1 MNCTSALPMLFL
13 HSNAAQKAFAP
24 LKSREHAHSSALYY
38 CTSEINLLVMDGCA
52 QMCKCFL
59 ILFNIL
65 FALLGFGLVA
75 LGMWLRFG
83 AETRGFFDI
92 DLNTTQFNIGVM
104 VLVVTGV
111 LMLLV
116 AIIGDCGAC
125 NHSKPALSV
134 FSGLLSVLIIIE
146 IAAGVM
152 AFMWSGRVADELV
165 KFYTTIYAQ
174 YLNTRSPGQAVTLR
188 LFHNAFDCCGVGGP
202 IEVFVRDTCP
212 DGNFLKQ
219 ISYSSCPGVI
229 KDVFNSHAPLV
240 LGGFLGTAGIMTL
253 ALVCSFVLR
262 RHISPSHASPPSY
275 VLLTSSPSVIFPP
288 PAAQQI

>member
-1 MNCTSALPMLFL
+1 MARL
-13 HSNAAQKAFAP
+13 A
-24 LKSREHAHSSALYY
+24 
-38 CTSEINLLVMDGCA
+38 MDGCA

-65 FALLGFGLVA
+65 FALVGLGLVA

-92 DLNTTQFNIGVM
+92 DLSTTQFNIGVM

-125 NHSKPALSV
+125 NNSKSALGV
-134 FSGLLSVLIIIE
+134 FSGLLTVLIIIE

-152 AFMWSGRVADELV
+152 AFMWSDRVSGELV
-165 KFYTTIYAQ
+165 NFYATIYAQ
-174 YLNTRSPGQAVTLR
+174 YLKTRSPAQAVTLE
-188 LFHNAFDCCGVGGP
+188 LFNNAFDCCGVGGP
-202 IEVFVRDTCP
+202 IEMFVRDTCP
-212 DGNFLKQ
+212 KGSFLQ
-219 ISYSSCPGVI
+219 QLSYSSCPSMI
-229 KDVFNSHAPLV
+229 KDVFNSNAQLV

-253 ALVCSFVLR
+253 ALVCSCVLR
-262 RHISPSHASPPSY
+262 RHVSVSHASPPAY
-275 VLLTSSPSVIFPP
+275 VLLTSPPSVAKMI
-288 PAAQQI
+288 